1 MTAILKIDQL
11 SLCLRYA
18 GISERILRGISLV
31 IDSGE
36 VHGLVGESGAGKSIL
51 GQTILDILPRIA
63 VIESGTIDFD
73 GQNLLRLTPTQ
84 RRGLLGSEIAFIP
97 QDPMTALNPVRRIGQ
112 QLADTLVLHL
122 KLNRKDALDRACEL
136 LEEVRIKH
144 PRRALRQ
151 YPHELSGGMR
161 QRVLI
166 AIAFSC
172 KPRLIVADESTTALD
187 VSVQRQILRLIR
199 ELQVSSG
206 TSILFITHD
215 LGVVAKICDRV
226 SIIHSG
232 RILESDAVKR
242 IFSKPEHE
250 YTRALLKATPRVDQ
264 GKHQFR
270 PIPKELTSS
279 LQSEAKEYDR
289 RIRDSVD
296 A

>member
-1 MTAILKIDQL
+1 MKNILKISQL

-18 GISERILRGISLV
+18 GISDRILRGIDLV
-31 IDSGE
+31 IDQAE
-36 VHGLVGESGAGKSIL
+36 VHALVGESGAGKSIL

-63 VIESGTIDFD
+63 VIESGSIEFD
-73 GQNLLRLTPTQ
+73 GQDLLRLTPFQ

-97 QDPMTALNPVRRIGQ
+97 QDAMTALNPVRRIGQ
-112 QLADTLVLHL
+112 QLTDTLVLHL
-122 KLNRKDALDRACEL
+122 KLSRRDALDRACEL
-136 LEEVRIKH
+136 LEEVKIQH
-144 PRRALRQ
+144 PQRALKQ

-172 KPRLIVADESTTALD
+172 RPRLIVADELTTALD

-199 ELQVSSG
+199 GLQESSG

-215 LGVVAKICDRV
+215 LGVVAKICDKV

-232 RILESDAVKR
+232 RILETGVVER
-242 IFSKPEHE
+242 VFNLPEHS
-250 YTRALLKATPRVDQ
+250 YTRALLKITPRYDR
-264 GKHQFR
+264 GEHQFE
-270 PIPKELTSS
+270 PIPRELTSR
-279 LQSEAKEYDR
+279 LQLEARQFDQN
-289 RIRDSVD
+289 IRKFGD

>member
-1 MTAILKIDQL
+1 MSAILKISQL

-18 GISERILRGISLV
+18 GISERILRGISLA

-73 GQNLLRLTPTQ
+73 GQNLLRLAPTQ
-84 RRGLLGSEIAFIP
+84 RRGLLGSEIALIP

-151 YPHELSGGMR
+151 YPHELSGGQRQRLSIARAIAKDSPILILDEATSALDSATEKLVQSAINKMR
-161 QRVLI
+161 QGR
-166 AIAFSC
+166 
-172 KPRLIVADESTTALD
+172 TT
-187 VSVQRQILRLIR
+187 II
-199 ELQVSSG
+199 
-206 TSILFITHD
+206 ITH
-215 LGVVAKICDRV
+215 
-226 SIIHSG
+226 
-232 RILESDAVKR
+232 
-242 IFSKPEHE
+242 
-250 YTRALLKATPRVDQ
+250 
-264 GKHQFR
+264 
-270 PIPKELTSS
+270 
-279 LQSEAKEYDR
+279 
-289 RIRDSVD
+289 
-296 A
+296 

>member
-1 MTAILKIDQL
+1 MSAILKISQL

-18 GISERILRGISLV
+18 GISERILRGISLA

-73 GQNLLRLTPTQ
+73 GQNLLRLAPTQ
-84 RRGLLGSEIAFIP
+84 RRGLLGSEIALIP

-144 PRRALRQ
+144 PRRASRQ

-242 IFSKPEHE
+242 IFSMPEHE
-250 YTRALLKATPRVDQ
+250 YTRALLKATPRYDH

-270 PIPKELTSS
+270 PIPKALIST
-279 LQSEAKEYDR
+279 LQLEAKEYDR

>member
-1 MTAILKIDQL
+1 
-11 SLCLRYA
+11 
-18 GISERILRGISLV
+18 
-31 IDSGE
+31 

-73 GQNLLRLTPTQ
+73 GQNLLRLAPTQ
-84 RRGLLGSEIAFIP
+84 RRGLLGSEIALIP

-242 IFSKPEHE
+242 IFSMPEHE
-250 YTRALLKATPRVDQ
+250 YTRALLKATPRYDH

-270 PIPKELTSS
+270 PIPKALIST
-279 LQSEAKEYDR
+279 LQLEAKEYDR